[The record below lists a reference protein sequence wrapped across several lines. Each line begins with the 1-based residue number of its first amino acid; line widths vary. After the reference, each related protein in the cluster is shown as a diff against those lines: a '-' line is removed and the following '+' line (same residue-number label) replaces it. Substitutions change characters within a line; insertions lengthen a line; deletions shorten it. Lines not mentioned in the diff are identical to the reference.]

1 MQPIGASH
9 RVIDSASNIENK
21 STKQRIDFILQLPC
35 ENARVVSLS
44 IIVSLFF
51 RMQEQKKKMRNGEE
65 EMALTSYSVTIYSE
79 ENFLGGMIVLRT
91 RE

>member
-1 MQPIGASH
+1 MQ
-9 RVIDSASNIENK
+9 E
-21 STKQRIDFILQLPC
+21 
-35 ENARVVSLS
+35 VVSLS

-51 RMQEQKKKMRNGEE
+51 RMQEQKKMRNGEE

>member
-51 RMQEQKKKMRNGEE
+51 RMTRTKKMRNGEE